1 MGLSLAKPP
10 HTRRQGSLS
19 FLVGSLGQGH
29 SNGVSITAHGVNT
42 PKEETEMSSIPNTSA
57 LALAHDASSTE
68 STRFSTSSRQPHEP
82 DKGTG
87 SLNSKLNWLRAAVLG
102 ANDGII
108 STAGIVMGVAGAT
121 VDRSSLLIAG
131 LAGLAAGAL
140 SMAGGEYVSVSSQR
154 DIEKT
159 VMAKEA
165 AELRDF
171 PDEELEELTGI
182 YTEKGLSHGTARQVA
197 LELTAHDPLRAHAE
211 AELGIDPDEYTN
223 PWHAAFASMAAFT
236 VGALVP
242 LLAMVCSP
250 TAIRVYITIAA
261 TIIALLLTGLGS
273 AIVSGSGKTRP
284 IARNII
290 VGICSMTITYLIG
303 HLVGTRM

>member
-1 MGLSLAKPP
+1 MSTTA
-10 HTRRQGSLS
+10 RR
-19 FLVGSLGQGH
+19 
-29 SNGVSITAHGVNT
+29 TNT
-42 PKEETEMSSIPNTSA
+42 PDEETTTPCVPAMSA
-57 LALAHDASSTE
+57 LAPIQESSTP
-68 STRFSTSSRQPHEP
+68 STDSPAPARKPHEA
-82 DKGTG
+82 DKGMG

-131 LAGLAAGAL
+131 LAGLVAGAL

-154 DIEKT
+154 DIEKA

-171 PDEELEELTGI
+171 PDEELEELAEI
-182 YTEKGLSHGTARQVA
+182 YAGKGLSEKTARQVA
-197 LELTAHDPLRAHAE
+197 RELTDHDPLRAHAE

-250 TAIRVYITIAA
+250 TTIRVYMTIAA
-261 TIIALLLTGLGS
+261 TIIGLFLTGLGS
-273 AIVSGSGKTRP
+273 ALASGSGKARP

-303 HLVGTRM
+303 HLVGAQV

>member
-1 MGLSLAKPP
+1 ML
-10 HTRRQGSLS
+10 
-19 FLVGSLGQGH
+19 
-29 SNGVSITAHGVNT
+29 
-42 PKEETEMSSIPNTSA
+42 SA
-57 LALAHDASSTE
+57 LPPDISIDSSTPARKRHDA
-68 STRFSTSSRQPHEP
+68 
-82 DKGTG
+82 DKGIG

-131 LAGLAAGAL
+131 LAGLVAGAL

-154 DIEKT
+154 DIEKA

-171 PDEELEELTGI
+171 PGEELEELAKI
-182 YTEKGLSHGTARQVA
+182 YSDKGLSEGTARQVA
-197 LELTAHDPLRAHAE
+197 RELTARDPLRAHAE

-223 PWHAAFASMAAFT
+223 PWHAAFASMSAFT

-250 TAIRVYITIAA
+250 MTIRVYMTIAA
-261 TIIALLLTGLGS
+261 TIIGLFLTGLGS
-273 AIVSGSGKTRP
+273 ALASGGGKIRP

-303 HLVGTRM
+303 HLVGTQV